1 MAVQLFLYAASG
13 RSVEVFLMQLARRL
27 RFNYLLSNVRG
38 DLFGGLTA
46 AIVALPLALAFGV
59 ASGAGAT
66 AGLYGAVFTGF
77 FAALFGGTPSQ
88 VTGPTGPMTVVMAT
102 VFTKLI
108 ADNPESGLPMAF
120 TAVMLSGLFQ
130 ILFGVLRLGQ
140 FITLMPYTVISG
152 FMSGIGVIIVV
163 LQVAPLVGYP
173 AQSSVVTALQQLPE
187 ALSNPDPVAAGLGLL
202 TLLIVFGWSGRLA
215 RIVPSPLMA
224 LIVCTS
230 LAVLVFPTS
239 DIPRIGTIP
248 QGFPKLQWPQINVSQ
263 VADIIGYGLMLAIL
277 GAIDSLLTSLVA
289 DNITRAR
296 HDSEQE
302 LIGQG
307 IGNLMSGLFGGLP
320 GAGATMR
327 TVINVQAGGRT
338 PLSGMFHALVLLCI
352 VLWAG
357 GITAQIPH
365 AVLAGILIKV
375 GIKII
380 DWSFLWRIAQ
390 VSMRAALVTYG
401 VLLLTV
407 FVDLITAV
415 VAGSF
420 VANMLTIH
428 RLSSIQSEQV
438 RAIIH
443 PDEDPNVILTSDERQ
458 MLIRGNGRILLIQ
471 MSGPMSFGAART
483 IGHYMGQRY
492 DVLILDF
499 TRVPLVGVTASLTIE
514 SEIRTARRQHQD
526 EILIVGAEG
535 QVKER
540 LRQFQVQATL
550 PKRNFLPSCEQALQI
565 ALTLLDADKSA
576 PIGIM
581 PPQVSLDG
589 SPS

>member
-1 MAVQLFLYAASG
+1 MFS
-13 RSVEVFLMQLARRL
+13 ARRFRSDNL
-27 RFNYLLSNVRG
+27 RG

-66 AGLYGAVFTGF
+66 AGLYGAIFTGF

-88 VTGPTGPMTVVMAT
+88 VSGPTGPMTVVMAT

-108 ADNPESGLPMAF
+108 AENPDGGMAMAF

-130 ILFGVLRLGQ
+130 VLFGVLRLGQ

-152 FMSGIGVIIVV
+152 FMSGIGVIIVA
-163 LQVAPLVGYP
+163 LQLSPLLGHS
-173 AQSSVVTALQQLPE
+173 AQSNVVVGLQALPE
-187 ALSNPDPVAAGLGLL
+187 AIADPDPVAMGLGLL
-202 TLLIVFGWSGRLA
+202 TLFIVFGWSGKLA
-215 RIVPSPLMA
+215 RIVPSPLVA
-224 LIVCTS
+224 LIVCTTLS
-230 LAVLVFPTS
+230 VVISPSS
-239 DIPRIGTIP
+239 DIARIGEIP
-248 QGFPKLQWPQINVSQ
+248 QGFPQWQWPQLSIGQ
-263 VADIIGYGLMLAIL
+263 IGDIVGYGLMLSIL
-277 GAIDSLLTSLVA
+277 GAIDSLLTSMVA
-289 DNITRAR
+289 DNITRTR

-307 IGNLMSGLFGGLP
+307 IGNILSGLFGGLP

-338 PLSGMFHALVLLCI
+338 ALSGMFHALVLLCI

-357 GITAQIPH
+357 EVTAQIPH

-380 DWSFLWRIAQ
+380 DWSFLWRVVQ
-390 VSMRAALVTYG
+390 VSARAALVTYG

-415 VAGSF
+415 VAGAF

-428 RLSSIQSEQV
+428 RLTSIQSEQI
-438 RAIIH
+438 RAVTH
-443 PDEDPNVILTSDERQ
+443 PDEDSGVVLTPEEQKMMRQ
-458 MLIRGNGRILLIQ
+458 GNGRILLIQ

-483 IGHYMGQRY
+483 IAHYMGRDY
-492 DVLILDF
+492 DVLILDLSN
-499 TRVPLVGVTASLTIE
+499 VPLVGVTASLTIE
-514 SEIRTARRQHQD
+514 SEIKNARSRQQG
-526 EILIVGAEG
+526 EIFIVGAQG
-535 QVKER
+535 RVKER
-540 LRQFQVQATL
+540 LRRFQLQATL
-550 PKRNFLPSCEQALQI
+550 PARNFLPNCHEALKA
-565 ALTLLDADKSA
+565 ALALLNIDTSERVLLGASRGTSSVRKR
-576 PIGIM
+576 
-581 PPQVSLDG
+581 
-589 SPS
+589 

>member
-1 MAVQLFLYAASG
+1 
-13 RSVEVFLMQLARRL
+13 MQLTHRL
-27 RFNYLLSNVRG
+27 RFGNLRG

-59 ASGAGAT
+59 ASGAGAI

-77 FAALFGGTPSQ
+77 FAALLGGTPSQ

-102 VFTKLI
+102 VFAKLI
-108 ADNPESGLPMAF
+108 AENPENGMAMAF
-120 TAVMLSGLFQ
+120 TAVMLSGVFQ
-130 ILFGVLRLGQ
+130 ILFGILRLGQ
-140 FITLMPYTVISG
+140 FITLMPYTVVSG
-152 FMSGIGVIIVV
+152 FMSGIGVIIVA
-163 LQVAPLVGYP
+163 LQLAPLLGHP
-173 AQSSVVTALQQLPE
+173 AQSSVIAGMQELPE
-187 ALSNPDPVAAGLGLL
+187 ALANPHPVAASLGIL
-202 TLLIVFGWSGRLA
+202 TLVIVFGWSGRLA
-215 RIVPSPLMA
+215 RLVPSPLVA
-224 LIVCTS
+224 LIVCTAIAA
-230 LAVLVFPTS
+230 LIFPQS
-239 DIPRIGTIP
+239 DVARIGEIP
-248 QGFPKLQWPQINVSQ
+248 QGFPQIQWPRLTLNLMQ
-263 VADIIGYGLMLAIL
+263 DIVGYGLMLATL

-296 HDSEQE
+296 HNSEQE

-307 IGNLMSGLFGGLP
+307 IGNLLSGLFGGLP

-338 PLSGMFHALVLLCI
+338 PLSGMVHALVLLCI

-380 DWSFLWRIAQ
+380 DWPFLWRVCQ

-415 VAGSF
+415 VVGAF

-428 RLSSIQSEQV
+428 RLTSIQVEQIQ
-438 RAIIH
+438 AISH
-443 PDEDPNVILTSDERQ
+443 PDDDARGALTPEERHLLSQ
-458 MLIRGNGRILLIQ
+458 GRERILLVQ
-471 MSGPMSFGAART
+471 MSGPMSYGAART
-483 IGHYMGQRY
+483 IAYHMGCDY
-492 DVLILDF
+492 DVLILDL
-499 TRVPLVGVTASLTIE
+499 RNVPLMGVTASLTIE
-514 SEIRTARRQHQD
+514 SEIRAARSQRQSK
-526 EILIVGAEG
+526 IFIVGATG

-540 LRQFQVQATL
+540 LRRFHVQDTL
-550 PKRNFLPSCEQALQI
+550 PVGHFLTDLHQALTI
-565 ALTLLDADKSA
+565 ASALINADVSEAGLVGLTTQLT
-576 PIGIM
+576 
-581 PPQVSLDG
+581 
-589 SPS
+589 

>member
-1 MAVQLFLYAASG
+1 MHNDNLGNS
-13 RSVEVFLMQLARRL
+13 MQRVL
-27 RFNYLLSNVRG
+27 RFRASNLRG

-66 AGLYGAVFTGF
+66 AGLYGAIFTGF

-108 ADNPESGLPMAF
+108 AANPENGMAMAF
-120 TAVMLSGLFQ
+120 TAVMLSGLLQ

-152 FMSGIGVIIVV
+152 FMSGIGVIIVT
-163 LQVAPLVGYP
+163 LQIAPLLGHP
-173 AQSSVVTALQQLPE
+173 AQSSVIDGLQQLPE
-187 ALSNPDPVAAGLGLL
+187 VLASPNPVATGLGLL
-202 TLLIVFGWSGRLA
+202 TLLIVFGWSGKLSK
-215 RIVPSPLMA
+215 IVPSPLVA
-224 LIVCTS
+224 LIVCT
-230 LAVLVFPTS
+230 AVSAIAFPNS
-239 DIPRIGTIP
+239 DIARIGEIP
-248 QGFPKLQWPQINVSQ
+248 QGFPQWQLPQFSFNQLSSIF
-263 VADIIGYGLMLAIL
+263 GYSLMLSIL

-289 DNITRAR
+289 DNITRTR
-296 HDSEQE
+296 HNSEQE

-307 IGNLMSGLFGGLP
+307 IGNLVSGLFGGLP

-327 TVINVQAGGRT
+327 TVINVQAGGRSR
-338 PLSGMFHALVLLCI
+338 LSGMFHALVLLCI

-357 GITAQIPH
+357 GITGQIPH

-380 DWSFLWRIAQ
+380 DWSFLWRIIQ
-390 VSMRAALVTYG
+390 VSMRATLVTYG

-415 VAGSF
+415 VAGAF

-428 RLSSIQSEQV
+428 RLTSIQSDQI
-438 RAIIH
+438 RAVTH
-443 PDEDPNVILTSDERQ
+443 PDEDDGLVLTPEERQ
-458 MLIRGNGRILLIQ
+458 MLRQGEGRILLIQ

-483 IGHYMGQRY
+483 IAQYMGRNY
-492 DVLILDF
+492 EALILDL
-499 TRVPLVGVTASLTIE
+499 TRVPLIGVTASLTIE
-514 SEIRTARRQHQD
+514 SEIKNAYLSGQG
-526 EILIVGAEG
+526 EIFIVGAKG
-535 QVKER
+535 QVEKR
-540 LRQFQVQATL
+540 LRQFKVQAAL
-550 PKRNFLPSCEQALQI
+550 PPKNLLPTCHQALSI
-565 ALTLLDADKSA
+565 ALASIDRATSHHTEPIDQTLEEWIREGH
-576 PIGIM
+576 P
-581 PPQVSLDG
+581 V
-589 SPS
+589 

>member
-1 MAVQLFLYAASG
+1 
-13 RSVEVFLMQLARRL
+13 MQLARRL
-27 RFNYLLSNVRG
+27 QLDNLFNNVRG

-59 ASGAGAT
+59 SSGAGAT

-108 ADNPESGLPMAF
+108 AANPESGLAMAF

-152 FMSGIGVIIVV
+152 FMSGIGAIIIA
-163 LQVAPLVGYP
+163 LQIAPLVGQP
-173 AQSSVVTALQQLPE
+173 ASDGVVAALQQLPE
-187 ALSNPDPVAAGLGLL
+187 ALANPKPVATGLGLL
-202 TLLIVFGWSGRLA
+202 TLVIVFGWRGKLG
-215 RIVPSPLMA
+215 RIVPSPLVA

-230 LAVLVFPTS
+230 LAVLVFPNS
-239 DIPRIGTIP
+239 DIPRIEEIP
-248 QGFPKLQWPQINVSQ
+248 SGFPTLQWPQLGLSQ
-263 VADIIGYGLMLAIL
+263 IEDIVGYGLMLSIL

-289 DNITRAR
+289 DNITHTR

-327 TVINVQAGGRT
+327 TVINVQAGGRS

-357 GITAQIPH
+357 GVTAQIPH

-380 DWSFLWRIAQ
+380 DWGFLWRVAQ

-401 VLLLTV
+401 VLFLTV

-415 VAGSF
+415 VAGAF

-438 RAIIH
+438 RAITH
-443 PDEDPNVILTSDERQ
+443 PDEDANVILTPAEQQLLRLAGD
-458 MLIRGNGRILLIQ
+458 RILLIQ

-483 IGHYMGQRY
+483 IAHYMSKRY
-492 DVLILDF
+492 DALILDF
-499 TRVPLVGVTASLTIE
+499 SQVPLLGVTASLNID
-514 SEIRTARRQHQD
+514 SEIRAAQRHHQGKVF
-526 EILIVGAEG
+526 IVGSEG

-540 LRQFQVQATL
+540 LRRFKLQAVL
-550 PKRNFLPSCEQALQI
+550 PEQNFVPTCHQALQN
-565 ALTLLDADKSA
+565 ALRLLEIELPAEILGSA
-576 PIGIM
+576 GERVS
-581 PPQVSLDG
+581 PQLSLDRH
-589 SPS
+589 

>member
-1 MAVQLFLYAASG
+1 
-13 RSVEVFLMQLARRL
+13 MQLTHGLHL
-27 RFNYLLSNVRG
+27 RNLRG

-59 ASGAGAT
+59 ASGAGAI

-77 FAALFGGTPSQ
+77 FAALFGGTPAQ

-108 ADNPESGLPMAF
+108 AANPENGLAMAF
-120 TAVMLSGLFQ
+120 TAVMLSGVFQ
-130 ILFGVLRLGQ
+130 ILFGILRLGQ

-152 FMSGIGVIIVV
+152 FMSGIGVIIIA
-163 LQVAPLVGYP
+163 LQLAPLLGHP
-173 AQSSVVTALQQLPE
+173 AQSSVIDSLQQLPE
-187 ALSNPDPVAAGLGLL
+187 VLADPQPVAAGLGIL
-202 TLLIVFGWSGRLA
+202 TLAIVFGWSGRLA
-215 RIVPSPLMA
+215 RTVPSPLVA
-224 LIVCTS
+224 LIVCT
-230 LAVLVFPTS
+230 AIAIFVFPNS
-239 DIPRIGTIP
+239 DVARIGEIP
-248 QGFPKLQWPQINVSQ
+248 QGFPELQWPRLNLNQLR
-263 VADIIGYGLMLAIL
+263 DIVGYGLMLATL

-289 DNITRAR
+289 DNITRTQ
-296 HDSEQE
+296 HDSERE
-302 LIGQG
+302 LVGQG
-307 IGNLMSGLFGGLP
+307 IGNLLSGLFGGLP

-357 GITAQIPH
+357 DITARIPH

-380 DWSFLWRIAQ
+380 DWSFLWRVCQ
-390 VSMRAALVTYG
+390 VSMRATLVTYG

-415 VAGSF
+415 VVGAF

-428 RLSSIQSEQV
+428 RLTSIQIEQV
-438 RAIIH
+438 RAITH
-443 PDEDPNVILTSDERQ
+443 PDEDPKVILTPEEQQLMHQCQR
-458 MLIRGNGRILLIQ
+458 RVVLIQ

-483 IGHYMGQRY
+483 IAYHMGRDY
-492 DVLILDF
+492 EVLILDLSN
-499 TRVPLVGVTASLTIE
+499 VPLMGVTASLTIE
-514 SEIRTARRQHQD
+514 SEVKAARRRRQG
-526 EILIVGAEG
+526 EIFIVGAKG

-540 LRQFQVQATL
+540 LRRFQIQETL
-550 PKRNFLPSCEQALQI
+550 PTRNFLPSCDYALRL
-565 ALTLLDADKSA
+565 ALALLDNTAA
-576 PIGIM
+576 PD
-581 PPQVSLDG
+581 PVVS
-589 SPS
+589 SPHSSVHR

>member
-1 MAVQLFLYAASG
+1 MFS
-13 RSVEVFLMQLARRL
+13 ARRFRSDNL
-27 RFNYLLSNVRG
+27 RG

-66 AGLYGAVFTGF
+66 AGLYGAIFTGF

-88 VTGPTGPMTVVMAT
+88 VSGPTGPMTVVMAT

-108 ADNPESGLPMAF
+108 AENPDGGMAMAF

-130 ILFGVLRLGQ
+130 VLFGVLRLGQ

-152 FMSGIGVIIVV
+152 FMSGIGVIIV
-163 LQVAPLVGYP
+163 
-173 AQSSVVTALQQLPE
+173 ALQLSPLLGHSAQGNVVVGLQALPE
-187 ALSNPDPVAAGLGLL
+187 AIADPDPVAMGLGLL
-202 TLLIVFGWSGRLA
+202 TLFIVFGWSGKLA
-215 RIVPSPLMA
+215 RIVPSPLVA
-224 LIVCTS
+224 LIVCTTLS
-230 LAVLVFPTS
+230 VVIFPSS
-239 DIPRIGTIP
+239 DIARIGEIP
-248 QGFPKLQWPQINVSQ
+248 QGFPQWQWPQLSIGQ
-263 VADIIGYGLMLAIL
+263 IGDIVGYGLMLSIL
-277 GAIDSLLTSLVA
+277 GAIDSLLTSMVA
-289 DNITRAR
+289 DNITRTR

-307 IGNLMSGLFGGLP
+307 IGNILSGLFGGLP

-338 PLSGMFHALVLLCI
+338 ALSGMFHALVLLCI

-357 GITAQIPH
+357 EVTAQIPH

-380 DWSFLWRIAQ
+380 DWSFLWRVVQ
-390 VSMRAALVTYG
+390 VSARAALVTYG

-415 VAGSF
+415 VAGAF

-428 RLSSIQSEQV
+428 RLTSIQSEQI
-438 RAIIH
+438 RAVTH
-443 PDEDPNVILTSDERQ
+443 PDEDSGVVLTPEEQKMMRQ
-458 MLIRGNGRILLIQ
+458 GNGRILLIQ

-483 IGHYMGQRY
+483 IAHYMGRDY
-492 DVLILDF
+492 DVLILDLSN
-499 TRVPLVGVTASLTIE
+499 VPLVGVTASLTIE
-514 SEIRTARRQHQD
+514 SEIKNARSRQQG
-526 EILIVGAEG
+526 EIFIVGAQG
-535 QVKER
+535 RVKER
-540 LRQFQVQATL
+540 LRRFQLQATL
-550 PKRNFLPSCEQALQI
+550 PARNFLPNCHEALKA
-565 ALTLLDADKSA
+565 ALALLNIDTSERVLLGASRGTSSVRKR
-576 PIGIM
+576 
-581 PPQVSLDG
+581 
-589 SPS
+589 